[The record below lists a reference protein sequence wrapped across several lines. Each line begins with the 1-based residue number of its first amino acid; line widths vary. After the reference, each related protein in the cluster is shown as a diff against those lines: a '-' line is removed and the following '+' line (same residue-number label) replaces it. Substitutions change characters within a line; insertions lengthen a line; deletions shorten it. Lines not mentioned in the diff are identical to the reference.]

1 MSDSTKYTYKLLNR
15 RVLVIGGSSGIGFCV
30 AEASLEH
37 GAIVTICSSN
47 EDRINQAVKKL
58 QRSYP
63 SAKNKVFGV
72 RVDLSN
78 PDTLE
83 TELNAMLDS
92 TKEKLEGQFLDHVV
106 FTAGNMAPTI
116 KLEDMTMQNILQAG
130 QVRFFAPLLLAKF
143 LPSYVKPS
151 YTSSYTI
158 TTGTTSEKPVSDWS
172 VVGSYAG
179 GHHSMVRNLA
189 LDLRPIRVNGVSPGA
204 VDTELW
210 AMSASEKKAAMDAI
224 AEKMTT
230 GRPGQP
236 EDVAESYLAIMKDV
250 NMDGSVIRTDGGYM
264 LT

>member
-1 MSDSTKYTYKLLNR
+1 
-15 RVLVIGGSSGIGFCV
+15 
-30 AEASLEH
+30 
-37 GAIVTICSSN
+37 
-47 EDRINQAVKKL
+47 
-58 QRSYP
+58 
-63 SAKNKVFGV
+63 
-72 RVDLSN
+72 
-78 PDTLE
+78 
-83 TELNAMLDS
+83 
-92 TKEKLEGQFLDHVV
+92 
-106 FTAGNMAPTI
+106 
-116 KLEDMTMQNILQAG
+116 MQNIFQAG

-143 LPSYVKPS
+143 LPSYVKLS

-158 TTGTTSEKPVSDWS
+158 TTGTTSENPVPNWS

-210 AMSASEKKAAMDAI
+210 AMSASEKKAAMDAV

-236 EDVAESYLAIMKDV
+236 EDVAQSYLATMKDV
-250 NMDGSVIRTDGGYM
+250 NMDGSVVRTDGGYM